1 MPGEHIDKIVNEY
14 IAKLDFEAPKGPE
27 LLKLPKEEQR
37 DLTKRADTAYG
48 TEVFKQIDAMRIP
61 EADKQEIFQRLG
73 QHVVKSGIEE
83 ATDATTLLRTD
94 NKGTN
99 FMTAY
104 MNKYA
109 EGYYQA
115 VVDKT
120 TSAIKGTSL
129 PTGDPNFPKS
139 FPKPGT
145 DAQNNPTL
153 KQETLTAMGG
163 VYTDLGKTV
172 VDATISEAH
181 KMSPHA
187 QKFLQSISDTA
198 RDMGRPEMVSN
209 LMASTMILRGV
220 GPKMVNNAAKSTDPI
235 HKNLMLNSSVV
246 LQSFANTVDLDSP
259 NMSKPQF
266 KIVDKIR
273 SPESINGTLKLF
285 NATSQGADLSLP
297 GKVQKMEQDL
307 ASRKQGGFINWVK
320 SIPDGGPQKA
330 IAKLSQKIENGK
342 KLIEEQSD
350 PTKYAEKRGGPKVE
364 KSGVKSES
372 VDSQKQ
378 TVGVSQSKET
388 TLGTSAPKVTK
399 LRDELSGKI
408 QMSPMK
414 GAPSKKEN
422 LDTGVHS
429 VRESTGIDSN
439 KKPTLAPT
447 RKVGVGGPG

>member
-1 MPGEHIDKIVNEY
+1 MPGEQIDKIVNEY
-14 IAKLDFEAPKGPE
+14 IAKLDFEAPKGE
-27 LLKLPKEEQR
+27 ALLKLPKEEQR
-37 DLTKRADTAYG
+37 ELTKRADTAYG
-48 TEVFKQIDAMRIP
+48 TEIFKQIDALRIP

-73 QHVVKSGIEE
+73 QHVVKKGIDE

-104 MNKYA
+104 MNKFA
-109 EGYYQA
+109 EGYYNA

-120 TSAIKGTSL
+120 TTAIKGTKL
-129 PTGDPNFPKS
+129 PTDDPGFPKA

-145 DAQNNPTL
+145 DTTNNPTL
-153 KQETLTAMGG
+153 KPETLTKMDD
-163 VYTDLGKTV
+163 VYTDLGKVV

-220 GPKMVNNAAKSTDPI
+220 GPKMVNNAAKSTDSI

-246 LQSFANTVDLDSP
+246 LQSFANTVDLESP

-266 KIVDKIR
+266 KIVDR
-273 SPESINGTLKLF
+273 LRNPESIGGTLKLF

-297 GKVQKMEQDL
+297 GKVQQMEKDL
-307 ASRKQGGFINWVK
+307 TSRKQGGFINWIK

-330 IAKLSQKIENGK
+330 IAKLSEKIETGK
-342 KLIEEQSD
+342 KLIEEQND
-350 PTKYAEKRGGPKVE
+350 PVKYAEKRGGPKVE
-364 KSGVKSES
+364 KQGMKSES
-372 VDSQKQ
+372 IESPKQ
-378 TVGVSQSKET
+378 GMDVST
-388 TLGTSAPKVTK
+388 TTKVSAPQVKK
-399 LRDELSGKI
+399 LREELNGKI

-414 GAPSKKEN
+414 GAPSKKE
-422 LDTGVHS
+422 GVESPGDHS
-429 VRESTGIDSN
+429 VRGTTGIDTS
-439 KKPTLAPT
+439 KKPTLSPT
-447 RKVGVGGPG
+447 RKVGTGAPG